1 LPARDSGG
9 AERWKPLTQGRLPDH
24 KTLGRIAKMEHAPVH
39 IVDTSIVPLG
49 DHQRFLA
56 LVRDE
61 IVPVMRDAGVECLS
75 VLASSPEI
83 GEPVEVQVTWRV
95 ADHQAWN
102 VARRD
107 FFLDPRWHA
116 ASAAAAKLRTGGKR
130 RFLYPAE

>member
-1 LPARDSGG
+1 M
-9 AERWKPLTQGRLPDH
+9 Q
-24 KTLGRIAKMEHAPVH
+24 HAPVH
-39 IVDTSIVPLG
+39 IIDTAIVNVA

-61 IVPVMRDAGVECLS
+61 IVPTMRDAGVECLS

-83 GEPVEVQVTWRV
+83 GEDVEVQVTWRV

-116 ASAAAAKLRTGGKR
+116 ASATAATIRKGGKR
-130 RFLYPAE
+130 RFLYPVEG

>member
-1 LPARDSGG
+1 
-9 AERWKPLTQGRLPDH
+9 
-24 KTLGRIAKMEHAPVH
+24 MEHAPVH
-39 IVDTSIVPLG
+39 IVDTSLVAVD

-61 IVPVMRDAGVECLS
+61 IVPVMTDAGVECLS

-83 GEPVEVQVTWRV
+83 GEDVEVQVTWRV

-116 ASAAAAKLRTGGKR
+116 ASATAATIRKGGKR
-130 RFLYPAE
+130 RFLYPAQG

>member
-1 LPARDSGG
+1 
-9 AERWKPLTQGRLPDH
+9 
-24 KTLGRIAKMEHAPVH
+24 MEHAPVH
-39 IVDTSIVPLG
+39 IVDTAIVG
-49 DHQRFLA
+49 VADHRRFLA

-61 IVPVMRDAGVECLS
+61 IVPAMRDAGVACLG

-83 GEPVEVQVTWRV
+83 GEDVEVQVTWQV

-116 ASAAAAKLRTGGKR
+116 ASARAKALRKGGKR
-130 RFLYPAE
+130 RFLYPAQA

>member
-1 LPARDSGG
+1 M
-9 AERWKPLTQGRLPDH
+9 K
-24 KTLGRIAKMEHAPVH
+24 HAPVH
-39 IVDTSIVPLG
+39 IVDTSTVAPA
-49 DHQRFLA
+49 DHERFLA

-61 IVPVMRDAGVECLS
+61 VVPVMTDAGVECLS

-83 GEPVEVQVTWRV
+83 GEDVEVQVTWRV

-107 FFLDPRWHA
+107 FFMDPRWHA
-116 ASAAAAKLRTGGKR
+116 ASATAAKLRTGGKR